1 MNRVT
6 SLAPQRSEPSV
17 KPQLHTE
24 VATKH
29 LDKSAPATPYNAT
42 ISGYPVS
49 ERANSQMFVMDV
61 IATTQFKAQAKLF
74 LQQRF
79 ESKTFPTYKEFSA
92 RFPLTARST
101 YYMWKRALHDGLTL
115 VDA

>member
-1 MNRVT
+1 
-6 SLAPQRSEPSV
+6 
-17 KPQLHTE
+17 
-24 VATKH
+24 
-29 LDKSAPATPYNAT
+29 
-42 ISGYPVS
+42 
-49 ERANSQMFVMDV
+49 MDV
-61 IATTQFKAQAKLF
+61 IATAQFKAQAKLF

>member
-1 MNRVT
+1 MAALGPHRAE
-6 SLAPQRSEPSV
+6 LGD
-17 KPQLHTE
+17 KPQFPAE
-24 VATKH
+24 VASKQ
-29 LDKSAPATPYNAT
+29 LEKPAPATPYNAT
-42 ISGYPVS
+42 ISGYAVS
-49 ERANSQMFVMDV
+49 EQANSRMFVMDV
-61 IATTQFKAQAKLF
+61 IATAQFKAQAKLF